1 MEHYWK
7 IRAITQLREYKALL
21 AEIDNAPGEIAELRE
36 QMAALK
42 SPGADGGEVHG
53 SGGRSS
59 DRLDSLIDEITDR
72 KEALK
77 AAKARANRT
86 RRALEA
92 MSQEDLLV
100 LSAFYID
107 ANRNAADY
115 LAEDMCISRKT
126 VYVRRDLALA
136 KFRIARNGL

>member
-59 DRLDSLIDEITDR
+59 DRMDSLIDEITDR
-72 KEALK
+72 EEALK
-77 AAKARANRT
+77 AAKASAKRT

-107 ANRNAADY
+107 ANRNAAD
-115 LAEDMCISRKT
+115 
-126 VYVRRDLALA
+126 
-136 KFRIARNGL
+136 

>member
-7 IRAITQLREYKALL
+7 IRAINQLREYKALL
-21 AEIDNAPGEIAELRE
+21 AEIENAPEEIAQLRE

-53 SGGRSS
+53 GGGRSS
-59 DRLDSLIDEITDR
+59 DRVDSLIDEIADR
-72 KEALK
+72 ETALRK
-77 AAKARANRT
+77 AKGEEKRT

-92 MSQEDLLV
+92 LSQEELAV

-107 ANRNAADY
+107 ANMDATEFLCRN
-115 LAEDMCISRKT
+115 LCISRKT
-126 VYVRRDLALA
+126 VYVRRDSALA

>member
-72 KEALK
+72 EEALK
-77 AAKARANRT
+77 AAKASAKRT

-100 LSAFYID
+100 LSVFYID

>member
-7 IRAITQLREYKALL
+7 IRAISQLRGYKALL
-21 AEIDNAPGEIAELRE
+21 AEIDNAPGEIEELKQ
-36 QMAALK
+36 QMTALK
-42 SPGADGGEVHG
+42 SPGADGGESHG
-53 SGGRSS
+53 GGGRSS

-72 KEALK
+72 EEALK
-77 AAKARANRT
+77 AAKASAKRT

-92 MSQEDLLV
+92 LSQEDLVV
-100 LSAFYID
+100 LSAFYIED
-107 ANRNAADY
+107 MRNPTDY
-115 LAEDMCISRKT
+115 LMDRLYISRRT

>member
-21 AEIDNAPGEIAELRE
+21 AEIDNAPGELAELRE

-72 KEALK
+72 EEALK
-77 AAKARANRT
+77 AAKASAKRT

-92 MSQEDLLV
+92 LSQEDLVV

-107 ANRNAADY
+107 AVRNATDH
-115 LAEDMCISRKT
+115 LMDDLCISRKT

>member
-72 KEALK
+72 EEALK
-77 AAKARANRT
+77 AAKASAKRT

-92 MSQEDLLV
+92 LSQEDLLV
-100 LSAFYID
+100 LSVFYID
-107 ANRNAADY
+107 AERNAADY
-115 LAEDMCISRKT
+115 LADDMCISRKT

>member
-7 IRAITQLREYKALL
+7 IRAIAQLREYKALL

-72 KEALK
+72 EEALK
-77 AAKARANRT
+77 AAKASAKRT

-92 MSQEDLLV
+92 LSQEDLVV
-100 LSAFYID
+100 LSVFYID
-107 ANRNAADY
+107 AVRNATEY
-115 LAEDMCISRKT
+115 LMDDLCVSRKT

>member
-59 DRLDSLIDEITDR
+59 DRMDSLIDEITDR
-72 KEALK
+72 EEALK
-77 AAKARANRT
+77 AAKASAKRT